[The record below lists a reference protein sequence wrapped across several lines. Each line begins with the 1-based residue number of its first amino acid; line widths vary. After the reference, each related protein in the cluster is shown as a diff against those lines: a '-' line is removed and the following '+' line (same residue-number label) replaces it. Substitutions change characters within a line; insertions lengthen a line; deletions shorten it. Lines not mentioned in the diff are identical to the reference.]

1 MFSSIWCGGRYW
13 RCWSA
18 PFLRFLIPF
27 CVRSVWVRSSSS
39 HVMVSSLAY
48 WCGVLQSLWG
58 RLQTVCMYWFCW
70 GVVSLR
76 MSAMKSSF
84 WFRFVSGMRVL

>member
-1 MFSSIWCGGRYW
+1 M
-13 RCWSA
+13 
-18 PFLRFLIPF
+18 
-27 CVRSVWVRSSSS
+27 RSSSS

-58 RLQTVCMYWFCW
+58 RLQTVWMYWFCW
-70 GVVSLR
+70 VVVSLR

-84 WFRFVSGMRVL
+84 WFRFVLGIGLL